1 MLCGSEKSFVFRNI
15 TMIFPKAIHVV
26 MPLHSLCFLIL
37 HSFCSK
43 KLAVP
48 KESRTF
54 VAVKR
59 ESFKDITVMR
69 AKQEIFISEA
79 KKLQDYLVVPNNLL
93 LSLSLSLS
101 L

>member
-1 MLCGSEKSFVFRNI
+1 
-15 TMIFPKAIHVV
+15 MIFPKAIHVV

-48 KESRTF
+48 KESRIF
-54 VAVKR
+54 VGVKR

-79 KKLQDYLVVPNNLL
+79 KKSQDYLVVPNNLL
-93 LSLSLSLS
+93 LSLSLSL
-101 L
+101 